1 MTYWKLNAGTSECS
15 PHCHDPRDMT
25 AANSFVTDVT
35 LHSLDIVERLLIQL
49 NQPNSEG
56 LKTREEMLIEKI
68 TEIVKQKIDD
78 SFRGPQGPQGPQG
91 QQGETGLKGPVGDL
105 GPVGSR
111 GQQGPQGPEGIE
123 GPQGPRGL
131 EGMQGI
137 KGKDANYEDIAFQN
151 AVTKIVLEVLAK
163 G

>member
-1 MTYWKLNAGTSECS
+1 MTYWKLNACASECS

-91 QQGETGLKGPVGDL
+91 DPGVRGFDGIVGNFVTAIDFSL
-105 GPVGSR
+105 VRGAMVGTNS
-111 GQQGPQGPEGIE
+111 
-123 GPQGPRGL
+123 
-131 EGMQGI
+131 
-137 KGKDANYEDIAFQN
+137 KGKEIFSTL
-151 AVTKIVLEVLAK
+151 VP
-163 G
+163 